1 MPISFLGWAM
11 LATVFSEQSDLVLT
25 AWAVFAGI
33 ISGLVA
39 ALPTVLLLRC
49 VSQRHAPHVAVG
61 LICSLLG
68 VLTLQGAIFIIHW
81 LKPAVTRTYGVAATL
96 TLLTTIIVTAFL
108 TWRKMDK
115 N

>member
-1 MPISFLGWAM
+1 M

-39 ALPTVLLLRC
+39 ALPTVLLC

-81 LKPAVTRTYGVAATL
+81 LKPAVTLTYGVAATL